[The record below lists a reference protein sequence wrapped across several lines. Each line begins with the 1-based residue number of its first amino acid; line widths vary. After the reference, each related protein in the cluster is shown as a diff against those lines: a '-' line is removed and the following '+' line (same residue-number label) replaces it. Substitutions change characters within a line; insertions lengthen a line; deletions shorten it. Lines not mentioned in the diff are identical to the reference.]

1 MAIVTSGSLSGTQ
14 LQIGIALVLKDRFS
28 NEARTASKEIRNLH
42 REAKMAVMANLQTAE
57 ILLTTGR
64 DVFEGMAKG
73 LWNVIEEG
81 NIFID
86 TMTTV
91 GAITQATEE
100 QIAKLSDTA
109 QSLGMETMFGS
120 VDIASGMRY
129 LAMAGNTAE
138 EINNMIRGASFVA
151 GATGM
156 ELAGKGG
163 AADLITNIMRMFRI
177 EASEA
182 STVVGDQL
190 TKATLSANMSM
201 TDLAEAIKYAGADMV
216 TLGQHLPQVAA
227 LIGVLGDAGIQGSM
241 AGTAIG
247 NMARYLNKSISEEN
261 YKGFR
266 TLATLGLSKSDFL
279 NAKGELVDFSLIIG
293 KIRDAM
299 VMRGMSP
306 VDMNSTL
313 LSIFGVRGNRAAVA
327 LMNNLDRYNDL
338 LDKIHDSHGFA
349 EEVMGKRMASLAGA
363 TDALLNSFENLRTTF
378 AQQLTPV
385 LVPLF
390 NTIGDLVTGI
400 RDIVATP
407 FGKFIAGATVAVT
420 TLGLFGTALG
430 VIRAKMLQL
439 KTDSL
444 VTGSNMFALMI
455 YGWKQSTI
463 SAQQYVNMVKV
474 AQTQAKMGNAEALKE
489 RIKQGATIG
498 GIGWNGTNFRSIGWN
513 SNRYLGEDK
522 VDDILKQYGQNKYL
536 WARDVERIALSGG
549 YNRSARNRSLLMK
562 YGSASAA
569 RSALKGTSI
578 LRSVSKFALGGL
590 RGALGMFGG
599 PIGIGIMGIS
609 MLLPSLIDWIKKSK
623 ESTDK
628 NTYSVVTLAGQ
639 YKTEQERIANR
650 KSLRISEEL
659 ATATNALKSL
669 ANSLSNGITV
679 NLIDSETGKVIST
692 KKLKD
697 ALSQLEKVNNQN
709 NGVR

>member
-57 ILLTTGR
+57 TLLTTGR

-120 VDIASGMRY
+120 VDIASGMKY

-138 EINNMIRGASFVA
+138 EINNIIRGASFVA
-151 GATGM
+151 SATGI

-279 NAKGELVDFSLIIG
+279 NAKGELIDFSLIIG

-349 EEVMGKRMASLAGA
+349 EEVRGKRMASLAGA
-363 TDALLNSFENLRTTF
+363 TDVLLNSFENLRTTF

-430 VIRAKMLQL
+430 VIRVKMLQL

-455 YGWKQSTI
+455 HGWKQSTI
-463 SAQQYVNMVKV
+463 SAQQYANMVKV
-474 AQTQAKMGNAEALKE
+474 AQIQAKMGNAKALKE

-498 GIGWNGTNFRSIGWN
+498 GIAWNGTNFRSIGWN
-513 SNRYLGEDK
+513 GNRYLSEGT
-522 VDDILKQYGQNKYL
+522 VDGILKRYGQNKYL
-536 WARDVERIALSGG
+536 WAKDVERVALSGG
-549 YNRSARNRSLLMK
+549 YNRSARNRLLLMR
-562 YGSASAA
+562 YGSAAAA
-569 RSALKGTSI
+569 RSALRGTSI

-590 RGALGMFGG
+590 RGALGIFGG
-599 PIGIGIMGIS
+599 PIGIGIIGIS

>member
-57 ILLTTGR
+57 TLLTTGR

-120 VDIASGMRY
+120 VDIASGMKY
-129 LAMAGNTAE
+129 LAMAGNTAD

-151 GATGM
+151 GATGI

-182 STVVGDQL
+182 SAVVGDQL

-279 NAKGELVDFSLIIG
+279 NAKGELIDFSLIIG

-390 NTIGDLVTGI
+390 NIIGDLVTGI

-455 YGWKQSTI
+455 HGWKQSTI
-463 SAQQYVNMVKV
+463 SAQQYVNMAKV

-498 GIGWNGTNFRSIGWN
+498 GIAWNGTNFRSIGWD

-536 WARDVERIALSGG
+536 WARDVEQIALSGG

-569 RSALKGTSI
+569 RSALKGTGI

-590 RGALGMFGG
+590 RGSLSMFGG

>member
-57 ILLTTGR
+57 TLLTTGR

-247 NMARYLNKSISEEN
+247 NMARYLNKSISEES

-279 NAKGELVDFSLIIG
+279 NAKGELIDFSLIIG

-313 LSIFGVRGNRAAVA
+313 LSIFGVRGNRAVVA

-444 VTGSNMFALMI
+444 VTGSSMFALMI
-455 YGWKQSTI
+455 HGWKQSTI

-498 GIGWNGTNFRSIGWN
+498 GIAWNGTNFRSIGWN

-536 WARDVERIALSGG
+536 WARDVEQIALSGG

>member
-1 MAIVTSGSLSGTQ
+1 
-14 LQIGIALVLKDRFS
+14 
-28 NEARTASKEIRNLH
+28 
-42 REAKMAVMANLQTAE
+42 
-57 ILLTTGR
+57 
-64 DVFEGMAKG
+64 
-73 LWNVIEEG
+73 
-81 NIFID
+81 
-86 TMTTV
+86 
-91 GAITQATEE
+91 
-100 QIAKLSDTA
+100 
-109 QSLGMETMFGS
+109 
-120 VDIASGMRY
+120 
-129 LAMAGNTAE
+129 
-138 EINNMIRGASFVA
+138 
-151 GATGM
+151 
-156 ELAGKGG
+156 
-163 AADLITNIMRMFRI
+163 
-177 EASEA
+177 
-182 STVVGDQL
+182 
-190 TKATLSANMSM
+190 
-201 TDLAEAIKYAGADMV
+201 
-216 TLGQHLPQVAA
+216 
-227 LIGVLGDAGIQGSM
+227 
-241 AGTAIG
+241 
-247 NMARYLNKSISEEN
+247 
-261 YKGFR
+261 
-266 TLATLGLSKSDFL
+266 
-279 NAKGELVDFSLIIG
+279 
-293 KIRDAM
+293 M

-455 YGWKQSTI
+455 HGWKQSTI

-498 GIGWNGTNFRSIGWN
+498 GIAWNGTNFRSIGWN

-599 PIGIGIMGIS
+599 PIGIGIMSIS

-639 YKTEQERIANR
+639 YKN
-650 KSLRISEEL
+650 
-659 ATATNALKSL
+659 
-669 ANSLSNGITV
+669 
-679 NLIDSETGKVIST
+679 
-692 KKLKD
+692 
-697 ALSQLEKVNNQN
+697 
-709 NGVR
+709 

>member
-57 ILLTTGR
+57 TLLTTGR
-64 DVFEGMAKG
+64 DVFEGMARG

-100 QIAKLSDTA
+100 QIAKLSATA

-279 NAKGELVDFSLIIG
+279 NAKGELIDFSLIIG

-327 LMNNLDRYNDL
+327 LMNNLDRYSDL

-349 EEVMGKRMASLAGA
+349 EEVMGKRRASLAGA
-363 TDALLNSFENLRTTF
+363 TEALLNSFENLRTTF

-444 VTGSNMFALMI
+444 VTGSNMFALMTR
-455 YGWKQSTI
+455 GWKQSTI

-474 AQTQAKMGNAEALKE
+474 AQIQAKMGNAKALKE

-498 GIGWNGTNFRSIGWN
+498 GIAWNGTNFRSIGWN
-513 SNRYLGEDK
+513 GNRYLGEAQ
-522 VDDILKQYGQNKYL
+522 VDAILKQYAKNKYR
-536 WARDVERIALSGG
+536 WARDVEQVALSGG
-549 YNRSARNRSLLMK
+549 YNRSARNRALLMR

-569 RSALKGTSI
+569 RSALRGTSI

>member
-57 ILLTTGR
+57 TLLTTGR
-64 DVFEGMAKG
+64 DIFNGMAKG

-120 VDIASGMRY
+120 VDIASGMKY
-129 LAMAGNTAE
+129 LAMAGNTAN

-279 NAKGELVDFSLIIG
+279 NAKGELIDFSLIIG

-338 LDKIHDSHGFA
+338 LDKIHNSHGFA

-407 FGKFIAGATVAVT
+407 FGKFIAGTTVVVT
-420 TLGLFGTALG
+420 TMGLFGTALG

-439 KTDSL
+439 KIDSL
-444 VTGSNMFALMI
+444 ITGSNMFALMI
-455 YGWKQSTI
+455 HGWKQSTI

-498 GIGWNGTNFRSIGWN
+498 GIAWNGTNFRSIGWN

-522 VDDILKQYGQNKYL
+522 VDDILKQYGQNKHL
-536 WARDVERIALSGG
+536 WARDVEQIALSGG

-578 LRSVSKFALGGL
+578 LRYVSKFAL
-590 RGALGMFGG
+590 GG
-599 PIGIGIMGIS
+599 PIGIGIMSIS

>member
-57 ILLTTGR
+57 TLLTTGR
-64 DVFEGMAKG
+64 DIFKGMDKG

-279 NAKGELVDFSLIIG
+279 NAKGELIDFSLIIG

-430 VIRAKMLQL
+430 IIRAKMLQL

-455 YGWKQSTI
+455 HGWKQSTI

-498 GIGWNGTNFRSIGWN
+498 GIAWNGTNFRSIGWN

-536 WARDVERIALSGG
+536 WARDVEQIALSGG

-578 LRSVSKFALGGL
+578 LHSVSKFALGGL

-697 ALSQLEKVNNQN
+697 ALNQLEKVNNQN